1 MRCIVTQNGK
11 KQRRMP
17 PAMARRRSTIAPMPR
32 FIAYLRAINVGGH
45 IVKMDH
51 LKALFEAL
59 TFSNVATFIA
69 SGNVIFD
76 STAKSAEALE
86 RRIEKHLNAELGY
99 EVATFLRTPAENIA
113 AAVFEPFAAADFRKD
128 SRLYVAFLKT
138 EPTAAQRNAVR
149 GFATAQD
156 AFAVRGREIFWLC
169 HVPSHLS
176 AFSAAKLE
184 KTLGAP
190 VTLRNSNTLRK
201 LADKYPA

>member
-1 MRCIVTQNGK
+1 
-11 KQRRMP
+11 
-17 PAMARRRSTIAPMPR
+17 MPR

-45 IVKMDH
+45 VVKMDR
-51 LKALFEAL
+51 LKTLFEAL
-59 TFSNVATFIA
+59 RFNNVATFIA

-76 STAKSAEALE
+76 STAKSAGPLE
-86 RRIEKHLNAELGY
+86 RRIEKHLGAELGY

-113 AAVFEPFAAADFRKD
+113 AAAFEPFAATDFLKD
-128 SRLYVAFLKT
+128 SRLYVAFLKA
-138 EPTAAQRNAVR
+138 EPTSAQRIAVQ
-149 GFATAQD
+149 GFASAQD
-156 AFAVRGREIFWLC
+156 AFAVRGRELYWLC

-184 KTLGAP
+184 KALGAP